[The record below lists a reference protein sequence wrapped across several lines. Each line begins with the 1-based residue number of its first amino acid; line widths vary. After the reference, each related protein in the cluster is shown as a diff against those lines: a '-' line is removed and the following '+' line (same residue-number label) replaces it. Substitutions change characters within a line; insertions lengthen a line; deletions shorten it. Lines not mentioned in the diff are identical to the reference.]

1 MLHKIRHHVRRRT
14 ISFKHAWDGIVWVF
28 KTQPNYRVH
37 VTLSLIAIILGLVYR
52 IELYEWFAVGLL
64 IMIGL
69 TIETINTTF
78 EQTLDCI
85 TLEKREDVRIAK
97 DAAAGAMLIF
107 AIGAA
112 IMGALIFLPRMIGT

>member
-1 MLHKIRHHVRRRT
+1 MLHKIRHHVRRHT

-37 VTLSLIAIILGLVYR
+37 VTLSLIAITLGLVYR
-52 IELYEWFAVGLL
+52 IELYDWFAVGLL

-112 IMGALIFLPRMIGT
+112 VMGLVIFAPRLFAW

>member
-1 MLHKIRHHVRRRT
+1 MLHKIRHHVRRHT

-37 VTLSLIAIILGLVYR
+37 VTLSLVAITLGLVLN
-52 IELYEWFAVGLL
+52 IERYEWFAVGLL

-85 TLEKREDVRIAK
+85 TLEKREDVRLAK

-112 IMGALIFLPRMIGT
+112 IMGGLIFLPRMISS

>member
-1 MLHKIRHHVRRRT
+1 MLHKIRHHVRRHT

-112 IMGALIFLPRMIGT
+112 VMGLVIFAPRLFAW

>member
-1 MLHKIRHHVRRRT
+1 MLHKIRHHLRRHT

-37 VTLSLIAIILGLVYR
+37 VTLSLIAITLGLAYR
-52 IELYEWFAVGLL
+52 IERYEWFAVGLL

-112 IMGALIFLPRMIGT
+112 IMGALIFLPRMIGS

>member
-1 MLHKIRHHVRRRT
+1 MLHKIRHHVRRHT
-14 ISFKHAWDGIVWVF
+14 ISFQHAWDGIVWVF

-37 VTLSLIAIILGLVYR
+37 VTLSLIAVILGLVFR
-52 IELYEWFAVGLL
+52 IEQYEWFVVGLL

-69 TIETINTTF
+69 TIETINSSF

-85 TLEKREDVRIAK
+85 TLERREDIRIAK

-112 IMGALIFLPRMIGT
+112 IMGGYIFLPRMIGS

>member
-1 MLHKIRHHVRRRT
+1 MLHKIRHHVRRHT

-37 VTLSLIAIILGLVYR
+37 VTLSLIAITLGLAYR
-52 IELYEWFAVGLL
+52 IERYEWFAVGLL

-78 EQTLDCI
+78 EQTLDCV
-85 TLEKREDVRIAK
+85 TLEKREDIRIAK

-112 IMGALIFLPRMIGT
+112 VMGTLIFLPRMIGS